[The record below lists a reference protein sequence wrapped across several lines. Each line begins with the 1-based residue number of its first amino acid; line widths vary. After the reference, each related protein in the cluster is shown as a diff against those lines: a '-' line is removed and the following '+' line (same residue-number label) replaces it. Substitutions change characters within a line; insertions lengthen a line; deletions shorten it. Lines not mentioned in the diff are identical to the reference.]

1 MRNIPIWLTLACLLT
16 LALATAVQ
24 TQAYPVPNPVPTRW
38 ELDFEPDYLRIA
50 TLRNPETGTPEAYWY
65 LTYTVTNNTDTDL
78 QFAPSFVMYDSEGR
92 LQDSSAPARVTR
104 ALLALLDNP
113 LIEDELTVSGE
124 IRVGEANAKS
134 GLVIWPVDSA
144 TVDEVTIFVGNLSGE
159 TATIIEPIAKTEV
172 VLRKTLALFYETPGE
187 VLALLRRSGIE
198 EPNDSLWIMR

>member
-1 MRNIPIWLTLACLLT
+1 LRNIPTWLTLACLLT
-16 LALATAVQ
+16 LASATVVQ
-24 TQAYPVPNPVPTRW
+24 TQAYPVPSPVPTRW

-50 TLRNPETGTPEAYWY
+50 TMRNPKTDTPEAYWY

-78 QFAPSFVMYDSEGR
+78 QFAPSFIMYDSEGR
-92 LQDSSAPARVTR
+92 LQDSAAPARVTR
-104 ALLALLDNP
+104 AILALLDNP

-134 GLVIWPVDSA
+134 GVVIWPVDSA

-159 TATIIEPIAKTEV
+159 TATIIDPVDGSEV

-187 VLALLRRSGIE
+187 VLALLRKSGIE